1 MDELTIVAAHLVGA
15 QVSHIPHATPRVVV
29 DMYVDVL
36 HELTLRRA
44 EIVEAAEAG
53 DSSRV

>member
-1 MDELTIVAAHLVGA
+1 MDELMIVAAHLVGA

-36 HELTLRRA
+36 RELSLRRM
-44 EIVEAAEAG
+44 EIAEAAEPLATT
-53 DSSRV
+53 